1 MDMDEKIIS
10 ALIGGV
16 AGALISL
23 ISSYIIT
30 KLKIKQE
37 IKLWNSDFAV
47 NYSKLLFDKPDAAA
61 QLARQFSI
69 GLIVVRDKNGKTENK
84 HFIPYQCKVSVGRNP
99 DNDIVLTDKTVS
111 RDHGVFFY
119 RGNKVLFHEL
129 SPLNKTLL
137 NGKPIQKVC
146 HLKSGD
152 KIELGKKLLEFEEL
166 K

>member
-1 MDMDEKIIS
+1 MDDKIIS

-30 KLKIKQE
+30 RLKINQE
-37 IKLWNSDFAV
+37 VMIWNSDFAI
-47 NYSKLLFDKPDAAA
+47 NYSKLLIENPSAAA
-61 QLARQFSI
+61 HLARQFSV
-69 GLIVVRDKNGKTENK
+69 GLIIVRDQNGDTESK
-84 HFIPYQCKVSVGRNP
+84 HFIPYQCKVSIGRGT
-99 DNDIVLTDKTVS
+99 DNDIIISIDTTVS

-119 RGNKVLFHEL
+119 RGSKVMFQEF
-129 SPLNKTLL
+129 SPKNKTLL
-137 NGKPIQKVC
+137 NGKPIHKIC

-152 KIELGKKLLEFEEL
+152 TITIGETLLEFEEL